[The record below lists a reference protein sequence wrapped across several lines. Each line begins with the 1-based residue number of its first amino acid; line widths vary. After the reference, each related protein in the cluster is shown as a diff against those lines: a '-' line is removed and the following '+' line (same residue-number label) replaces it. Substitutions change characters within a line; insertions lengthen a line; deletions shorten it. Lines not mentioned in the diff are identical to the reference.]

1 MSGFVLCVDSP
12 QAQAGLLQAK
22 QQVAKSE
29 VRGAVKSEV
38 KSKVKEVPGKVANE
52 PKSELERVR
61 SEVAAAQMKAAAA
74 AAEAAKINS
83 RADVLHSTYRSSHY
97 VRATIRVTLPSESTE
112 HAARRL

>member
-29 VRGAVKSEV
+29 VMGAVKSEV

-52 PKSELERVR
+52 PKSWRPVCRHVR
-61 SEVAAAQMKAAAA
+61 GHRHVP
-74 AAEAAKINS
+74 S
-83 RADVLHSTYRSSHY
+83 R
-97 VRATIRVTLPSESTE
+97 
-112 HAARRL
+112 